1 MTEQVSVD
9 VVAFENS
16 TPLKPSPL
24 ASPAHLSNN
33 NKSMNRINSFPFLK
47 AKIAIKKILTCELL
61 VLATDSGTLT
71 GARFNPANW

>member
-1 MTEQVSVD
+1 LGKKWVVEEMIEQVSVD

-33 NKSMNRINSFPFLK
+33 NKSMNRITTSILFL
-47 AKIAIKKILTCELL
+47 L
-61 VLATDSGTLT
+61 
-71 GARFNPANW
+71 